1 MYCFDQLQ
9 RDLDRAVVELK
20 KYAHVNKKALDQFLQ
35 FSDER
40 DKLTNRKSEID
51 EAHRVS
57 AAFSLHKK
65 EKPTTYLSFST
76 SLI

>member
-1 MYCFDQLQ
+1 
-9 RDLDRAVVELK
+9 LK

-51 EAHRVS
+51 EAHRVC
-57 AAFSLHKK
+57 LI
-65 EKPTTYLSFST
+65 PTFPS
-76 SLI
+76 

>member
-1 MYCFDQLQ
+1 MI
-9 RDLDRAVVELK
+9 ELK

-51 EAHRVS
+51 EAHRVGFPRH
-57 AAFSLHKK
+57 AELGQI
-65 EKPTTYLSFST
+65 LSVDLF
-76 SLI
+76 